1 MTFEKA
7 EDAWRQVSELGEK
20 LRDSSSRDDAGALGQ
35 ACRRFKTQIRGDLRY
50 GYVAEK
56 LTEVITAAKMY
67 KKNERDDL
75 RAAKSVLG
83 TALLKVEHAMIPL
96 RNADRSQWQ
105 E

>member
-1 MTFEKA
+1 
-7 EDAWRQVSELGEK
+7 
-20 LRDSSSRDDAGALGQ
+20 
-35 ACRRFKTQIRGDLRY
+35 
-50 GYVAEK
+50 
-56 LTEVITAAKMY
+56 MY